1 MSAKIERNKPMRKVV
16 LIAVGVAGLL
26 IVLSLLA
33 FSAYA
38 VHTVAAS
45 SATSSINV
53 LSSPAQSDTSAATDD
68 STLID
73 MSSNA
78 NGGVNLS
85 PHQIGRE
92 CDGSATTDNA
102 ADVGY

>member
-1 MSAKIERNKPMRKVV
+1 MRKVV
-16 LIAVGVAGLL
+16 LVAVGVAGLL
-26 IVLSLLA
+26 IVFSLLA

-38 VHTVAAS
+38 IHTVGAS

-53 LSSPAQSDTSAATDD
+53 VSSPAQSDTTATTDE

-85 PHQIGRE
+85 PHHIGRE
-92 CDGSATTDNA
+92 CDGSATDNA